1 MIPLTLITTA
11 AQPEDTSFRPRTLT
25 APARTMGSSRPEP
38 TARAG
43 APFLLHRSKASRRM
57 KSPTS
62 PSFQLI
68 VIEANIRQEIPIEF
82 LVTTG
87 RARREKER

>member
-1 MIPLTLITTA
+1 
-11 AQPEDTSFRPRTLT
+11 
-25 APARTMGSSRPEP
+25 
-38 TARAG
+38 
-43 APFLLHRSKASRRM
+43 M

-68 VIEANIRQEIPIEF
+68 VIEANIRQKIRIDF

-87 RARREKER
+87 RVRREKER